1 MVLKILIF
9 KNRDAKKKIGMHIG
23 ANGRMKRSE
32 KKKKEKKE
40 SNQKEDRKVRSKIV
54 VKVMDPIISV
64 SI

>member
-1 MVLKILIF
+1 MQK
-9 KNRDAKKKIGMHIG
+9 KNIGMHIG

-32 KKKKEKKE
+32 KKKKKKE